1 MEQSRA
7 EGTDWGADGGTVAG
21 RLSRFRRPWLR
32 WREGREVGD
41 VMRSAMEREEKG
53 KPRGENKGRP
63 RRLWGGSP
71 RPTAVALLE
80 PVLQDG
86 QRPGG

>member
-21 RLSRFRRPWLR
+21 KLSRFRRPWLR

-41 VMRSAMEREEKG
+41 LMRSAMKTEEKG
-53 KPRGENKGRP
+53 KPSRENKGRP
-63 RRLWGGSP
+63 RRQWGGSP
-71 RPTAVALLE
+71 GATAFALLE
-80 PVLQDG
+80 PVLKAG
-86 QRPGG
+86 QRPRG

>member
-1 MEQSRA
+1 
-7 EGTDWGADGGTVAG
+7 
-21 RLSRFRRPWLR
+21 
-32 WREGREVGD
+32 
-41 VMRSAMEREEKG
+41 MRSAMKTEEKG
-53 KPRGENKGRP
+53 KPSRENKGRP

-71 RPTAVALLE
+71 RASAFLLLE

>member
-1 MEQSRA
+1 M
-7 EGTDWGADGGTVAG
+7 DGGTVAG

-41 VMRSAMEREEKG
+41 LMRSAMEREEKG

-63 RRLWGGSP
+63 RRLWGGSSGA
-71 RPTAVALLE
+71 TAFALLE
-80 PVLQDG
+80 LVLKGG
-86 QRPGG
+86 QRLRG